1 MIDDGTVTGLVHVIS
16 TDKTLTALFLSGAIT
31 YIPPFSSQGCKQL
44 NLGNECND
52 TQDSIVIIADDYGFL
67 GI

>member
-1 MIDDGTVTGLVHVIS
+1 VIDDGTVTGLVHVIS
-16 TDKTLTALFLSGAIT
+16 TDKILTALFLSGAII
-31 YIPPFSSQGCKQL
+31 YIPPLSQGCKQL

-67 GI
+67 GIL